1 MSSQPGTTV
10 VSKFRFTDRHLA
22 GIVLAVT
29 TYFLFAQTVLN
40 VIGMMREDLGLD
52 ASQGNVAVSLTS
64 LCAGITVV
72 IFGGLATASGGSG
85 SPSGG
90 GWSSAS
96 SGRC

>member
-72 IFGGLATASGGSG
+72 IFGGLADRVGRKRITQW
-85 SPSGG
+85 G